1 MAGLNPHAGEL
12 GLLGCEEDGEVR
24 PAIVEARRGGAD
36 VHGPF
41 PADSVFRHQT
51 LDVILALY
59 HDQGTIMAKR
69 APEVSVNTTFGLP
82 YPRTSPDHGVAY
94 DIAGKGI
101 ADAGAM
107 IAAVRL
113 AAKMAANR

>member
-1 MAGLNPHAGEL
+1 
-12 GLLGCEEDGEVR
+12 
-24 PAIVEARRGGAD
+24 
-36 VHGPF
+36 
-41 PADSVFRHQT
+41 
-51 LDVILALY
+51 
-59 HDQGTIMAKR
+59 
-69 APEVSVNTTFGLP
+69 SVNTTFGLP